1 MKKPGSAWQEGAT
14 TNETDGTLVTY
25 TTEGGAF
32 QALKTG
38 DGVENVSPMTG
49 IMEPVITPMR
59 EEKPNLIQP
68 TAVVGLGAAS
78 ASESTSPPPR
88 PGS

>member
-1 MKKPGSAWQEGAT
+1 MPLRMPEAART
-14 TNETDGTLVTY
+14 
-25 TTEGGAF
+25 
-32 QALKTG
+32 
-38 DGVENVSPMTG
+38 PMTG
-49 IMEPVITPMR
+49 IMEPVMTPMR

-88 PGS
+88 PGSWATMAS